1 MVEWS
6 IPNRIGNRVGIMENV
21 DVFYRNYLR
30 NELDRRC
37 KTNPRYS
44 LRAFSRSLNV
54 DVAALSRILS
64 KKQTITVKTA
74 NKICEN
80 LSLEPSI
87 KNEFIN
93 SVLEHRKG
101 INSKPVVQENQTS
114 LIAEDIFKTISEI
127 NHFSIMELTYLND
140 FIYDFKWMAKKL
152 RISELEIKLAVGR
165 LLSLGLLKEENG
177 TLKKVSKTLDTADKT
192 KTSVAHKKHQAEI
205 YNMAINSLVDDVL
218 NDRHMVG
225 ATLAIDPERMDL
237 AKEMINN
244 FMVQLSNVLG
254 DGKKTQVYQIG
265 FCLYPLSK

>member
-1 MVEWS
+1 
-6 IPNRIGNRVGIMENV
+6 MENV

-74 NKICEN
+74 NKICTN
-80 LSLEPSI
+80 LNLEPQL
-87 KNEFIN
+87 KDDFIN
-93 SVLEHRKG
+93 SVIEHRKG
-101 INSKPVVQENQTS
+101 ISTKPKIMDSNIS
-114 LIAEDIFKTISEI
+114 LIEEDVFKIISET
-127 NHFSIMELTYLND
+127 NHFAIMELTYLED
-140 FIYDFKWMAKKL
+140 FIYDVKWMAQKL
-152 RISELEIKLAVGR
+152 RINELEVKLALER
-165 LLSLGLLKEENG
+165 LLNLGLLKEENG

-205 YNMAINSLVDDVL
+205 YNRALNSLVDDTL
-218 NDRHMVG
+218 SDRHMVG
-225 ATLAIDPERMDL
+225 ATLSIDPERMDL
-237 AKEMINN
+237 AKEMINH

-254 DGKKTQVYQIG
+254 DGKKSQVYQIG
-265 FCLYPLSK
+265 FCLFPLSK